1 MELVTL
7 LPEIFNKV
15 DVFES
20 DLPFLGYMMK
30 MELQKQCKAL
40 VFLCN
45 I

>member
-1 MELVTL
+1 MELVTLLL

-30 MELQKQCKAL
+30 MEYNNAKH
-40 VFLCN
+40 
-45 I
+45 